1 MRTSHGLLGW
11 LVASLLLVACGAR
24 GPAAAYADGRDDPRA
39 QPYVI
44 GPSDLLRITVWKN
57 PELSTE
63 AVVRPDGTITLPVI
77 GELRAAG
84 RNAAELQK
92 EATQRAAQL
101 VNDAVVTVSVVEVNS
116 YRFTVAGNVENP
128 GLFSSRYY
136 LTVSDAIALA
146 GGPNRYASTSD
157 VVIVRRGPGG
167 LQRLRVDYDGILAG
181 KNPEQDVVLRA
192 GDAVRVP

>member
-63 AVVRPDGTITLPVI
+63 ALVRPDGTITLPVI

-84 RNAAELQK
+84 RNAAELQQ

-101 VNDAVVTVSVVEVNS
+101 VNDAVVTVSVIEVNS

-136 LTVSDAIALA
+136 VTVSDAIALA

-157 VVIVRRGPGG
+157 VVIVRNGPRGR
-167 LQRLRVDYDGILAG
+167 QRLRVDYDAILAG